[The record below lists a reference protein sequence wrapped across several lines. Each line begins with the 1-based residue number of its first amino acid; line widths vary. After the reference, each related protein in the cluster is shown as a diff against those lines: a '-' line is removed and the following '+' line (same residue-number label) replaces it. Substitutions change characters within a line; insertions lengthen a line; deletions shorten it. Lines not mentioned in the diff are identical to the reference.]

1 MSKISTYDVAPVPKL
16 ADKLIGTSVGGTPDD
31 GTYNFTLQELLTL
44 FLPNIPANNLQG
56 VLNYGNTATQDINLT
71 GTIYTTD
78 LDVSSIATIL
88 DSFLTGDTHIT
99 GGLFD
104 VNTSIGTAGQVLT
117 STGFNVEW
125 YTIPTVIPDL
135 QQVLTAGNTA
145 NVDIL
150 LNADIQALDVSSDT
164 ATFSTDLTIDG
175 TLTDGTASVGTAGKV
190 LSSTGTGVQWVSLPV
205 YSATSPLFFNSVTG
219 VFSIQVANGTQDGYL
234 TSADWITFNG
244 KQCLLLEVNEDVV
257 VEGFRLEESESF

>member
-56 VLNYGNTATQDINLT
+56 VLDYGNTAIQDINLT

-135 QQVLTAGNTA
+135 QQVLTAGNTSTL
-145 NVDIL
+145 DIIL
-150 LNADIQALDVSSDT
+150 TSNLSALDVSSDT
-164 ATFSTDLTIDG
+164 ATFSTDITIDG

-205 YSATSPLFFNSVTG
+205 YSATSPLFFDSN
-219 VFSIQVANGTQDGYL
+219 N
-234 TSADWITFNG
+234 
-244 KQCLLLEVNEDVV
+244 
-257 VEGFRLEESESF
+257 R